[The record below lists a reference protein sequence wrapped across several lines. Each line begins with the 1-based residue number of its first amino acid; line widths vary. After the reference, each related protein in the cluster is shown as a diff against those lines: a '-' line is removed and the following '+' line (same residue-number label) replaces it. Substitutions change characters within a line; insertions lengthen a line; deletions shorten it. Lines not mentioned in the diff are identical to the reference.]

1 VPGHAAAAVAV
12 ASPRRRDA
20 WAAIARR
27 EWQQVARIVIVA
39 GVSWQ
44 ICVWLG
50 ATAAPVF
57 AVIVPLVSLRDDPFS
72 AFNVS
77 FARLIGVVS
86 GLVIGFGVVQ
96 LLDPDVLAV
105 VLLLVLSLGVGMV
118 LRIGNTLNIQVAVSA
133 LLVFVSPEAD
143 VYGLTRLWET
153 AVGTV
158 VTVALTPFLFP
169 ANPLTAARAEIAV
182 LTDGLVR
189 SVRDAVRLTGS
200 SEVEEPE
207 RIRGLVDVVGRQDCT
222 AAGVRA
228 LAGQIATARSS
239 ARWSVL
245 RRRELRAVADLDATR
260 GLIEQLSF
268 DVRSFAEDS
277 MTFAGRAGYATD
289 PQLSRPELDRIAEP
303 LAHAMPLALTG
314 RAFEAVLRDAHLA
327 IQEFRVTEHSH
338 LASVVRRPLHRM
350 VEQLERF
357 ADAADSEG
365 MG

>member
-1 VPGHAAAAVAV
+1 MPAQAAATV

-50 ATAAPVF
+50 ATSAPVF

-86 GLVIGFGVVQ
+86 GLLIGIGIVQ
-96 LLDPDVLAV
+96 LLEPDVVAV
-105 VLLLVLSLGVGMV
+105 VLLLVFSLGVGMV

-133 LLVFVSPEAD
+133 LLVFVAPEAD

-153 AVGTV
+153 AVGTA

-169 ANPLTAARAEIAV
+169 GNPLTAARAEIA
-182 LTDGLVR
+182 GLADSLVA

-200 SEVEEPE
+200 PQVENSD
-207 RIRGLVDVVGRQDCT
+207 RIRRFVDVVGRQDAV
-222 AAGVRA
+222 AAGVRV

-245 RRRELRAVADLDATR
+245 RRRELRAVADLDTTR
-260 GLIEQLSF
+260 ELIERLSL
-268 DVRSFAEDS
+268 DLRSFAEES
-277 MTFAGRAGYATD
+277 MTFAGRAGYTTD

-303 LAHAMPLALTG
+303 LAHAIPLALSG
-314 RAFEAVLRDAHLA
+314 RSFETVLRDAHLA
-327 IQEFRVTEHSH
+327 IEEFRFTEHSH

-350 VEQLERF
+350 VEKLERF
-357 ADAADSEG
+357 ADAPVSDDNA
-365 MG
+365 